1 MKLRFV
7 LLLLT
12 LLVSASCNKRAVR
25 PDFTLL
31 AADTLLQ
38 GNGNNCHVEYRFAS
52 IRNAAKSPALE
63 VIEQA
68 NIGYFFQLE
77 EFSGSAAEAVEA
89 SISDIRTN
97 YLPDGAGPTG
107 AEYEISA
114 ESEGSTVDSLLCF
127 VITRAG
133 YTGGA
138 HGMYGTECH
147 TYSLADGFELSLADL
162 FSEEELQQIDRLIRE
177 KIAEQYQAA
186 TDEEL
191 TRAGFF
197 PEYIAPTENF
207 LLTPEGITFY
217 YNPYE
222 IGCYALGGI
231 EVTIS
236 KEELGIR

>member
-1 MKLRFV
+1 M
-7 LLLLT
+7 
-12 LLVSASCNKRAVR
+12 N
-25 PDFTLL
+25 
-31 AADTLLQ
+31 
-38 GNGNNCHVEYRFAS
+38 
-52 IRNAAKSPALE
+52 
-63 VIEQA
+63 
-68 NIGYFFQLE
+68 
-77 EFSGSAAEAVEA
+77 
-89 SISDIRTN
+89 DIRTN

-147 TYSLADGFELSLADL
+147 TYSLADGFELSRADL
-162 FSEEELQQIDRLIRE
+162 FSEEKLQQIDRLIRE
-177 KIAEQYQAA
+177 KIAEQYHAA